1 MEIILASASKRRQEL
16 LKELVNEFTIV
27 KSDFN
32 ENSISFNGEPSKYV
46 EEISKGKA
54 LNVYESLKNKKG
66 KLIIACDTIVY
77 HKGTVLGKPKDK
89 EEAFNMLSSLSENI
103 HEVYSGFTV
112 YNTTT
117 GELIQES
124 LFTKVKFMKLDK
136 KEIEDYINTGEPFD
150 KAGAYGIQSG
160 ASKFVE
166 YIEGCYF
173 NVVGLPLNRL
183 YRAFREM
190 GVIS

>member
-16 LKELVNEFTIV
+16 LKELISEFTIV
-27 KSDFN
+27 KSDFD
-32 ENSISFNGEPSKYV
+32 EESIPFHGEPSKYV

-54 LNVYESLKNKKG
+54 LSVYESLKNKKG
-66 KLIIACDTIVY
+66 KLIVACDTIVY
-77 HKGTVLGKPKDK
+77 HNGVVLGKPKDK
-89 EEAFNMLSSLSENI
+89 EEAFIMLRSLSGNT

-117 GELIQES
+117 DELIQES
-124 LFTKVKFMKLDK
+124 FSTKVRFMKLK
-136 KEIEDYINTGEPFD
+136 EKEIEDYINTGEPFD

-173 NVVGLPLNRL
+173 NVVGLPLNKL
-183 YRAFREM
+183 YRVFREM